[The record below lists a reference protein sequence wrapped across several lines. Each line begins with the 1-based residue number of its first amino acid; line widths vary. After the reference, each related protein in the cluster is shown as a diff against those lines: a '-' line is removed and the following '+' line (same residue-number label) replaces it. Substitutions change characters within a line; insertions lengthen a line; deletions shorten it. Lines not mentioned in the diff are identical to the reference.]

1 MGCVIMSDVKV
12 IKRKALKQ
20 GIQQYYDHYI
30 VATELYN
37 LVLYDNHFEMMENA
51 LIYHMNVMNDLKKT
65 FKLIEPIEESID
77 LIGLEKCI
85 FKTKTE
91 RLVLDN
97 YYALQDLR
105 ELYKQL
111 EYQYY
116 TLKAFS
122 MMECDDNDTN

>member
-1 MGCVIMSDVKV
+1 MSDLKV

-20 GIQQYYDHYI
+20 GIQQYYDDYI

-51 LIYHMNVMNDLKKT
+51 LTYHMNVMNDVKKT

-85 FKTKTE
+85 FKTNTE

-97 YYALQDLR
+97 YYALKDLR
-105 ELYKQL
+105 ELYNQL

-116 TLKAFS
+116 TLKTFS
-122 MMECDDNDTN
+122 MTECDDNDTN

>member
-1 MGCVIMSDVKV
+1 MSEFKV

-20 GIQQYYDHYI
+20 GVQEYYDNYV

-37 LVLYDNHFEMMENA
+37 EALYNNRFELIENA
-51 LIYHMNVMNDLKKT
+51 LTYHMNIMNDLKKT
-65 FKLIEPIEESID
+65 FKLLEPIEESID
-77 LIGLEKCI
+77 IIGLEKCI

-111 EYQYY
+111 EHQYY
-116 TLKAFS
+116 TLKTS
-122 MMECDDNDTN
+122 SLMRDDNDDTN

>member
-1 MGCVIMSDVKV
+1 MSDLKV

-20 GIQQYYDHYI
+20 GIQQYYDQYI

-37 LVLYDNHFEMMENA
+37 LVLYEKHFEMMENA
-51 LIYHMNVMNDLKKT
+51 LTYHMNIMNDLKKT

-97 YYALQDLR
+97 YYALKDLR
-105 ELYKQL
+105 ELYKEL
-111 EYQYY
+111 EQQFY
-116 TLKAFS
+116 TLKTFS
-122 MMECDDNDTN
+122 LMDSDTNDTH

>member
-1 MGCVIMSDVKV
+1 MSDIKV

-30 VATELYN
+30 VATEMYN
-37 LVLYDNHFEMMENA
+37 LVLYDKHFEMLENA
-51 LIYHMNVMNDLKKT
+51 LTCHMNIMNDLKKT

-111 EYQYY
+111 ENQYY
-116 TLKAFS
+116 TLKTFS

>member
-1 MGCVIMSDVKV
+1 MSEFKV

-20 GIQQYYDHYI
+20 GVQEYYDNYV

-37 LVLYDNHFEMMENA
+37 EALYNNRFELIENA
-51 LIYHMNVMNDLKKT
+51 LTYHMNVMNDLKKT
-65 FKLIEPIEESID
+65 FKLLEPIEESID
-77 LIGLEKCI
+77 IIGLEKCI

-111 EYQYY
+111 EHQYY
-116 TLKAFS
+116 TLKTS
-122 MMECDDNDTN
+122 NLMRDDNDDTN